1 MIGSG
6 LKKYAAENGMKVA
19 QGVAYGNLQGFAA
32 TMMEGSNIKI
42 LTIATRFSSEEQ
54 KDQLIQAVNTV
65 DISRTYRVQKLE
77 FGLRTVHIVFTDTV
91 GTMKKIRAF
100 VDWFMPLL
108 SQYGAAQ
115 ENVCSEC
122 GMEITSGRWVL
133 VNGIAYHMHDACAQ
147 KVSREISDENTRQQE
162 EATGSY
168 LTGTIGALI
177 GALVGAILWA
187 VVLNMG
193 YVASLV
199 GFVIGW
205 LAEKGYNL
213 LRGKQG
219 KAKVAILILAVI
231 VGVLV
236 GNFAADAF
244 TLLGMISS
252 GELPGYGVAD
262 IPGLL
267 MMLLVA
273 DAGYFRATLGNMAVG
288 LLFAGLGVFTLLRK
302 TSMNV
307 AGQKYIV
314 LE

>member
-1 MIGSG
+1 MVGSG

-32 TMMEGSNIKI
+32 TMTEGSNIKI

-77 FGLRTVHIVFTDTV
+77 FGLRTICIVFTDTV
-91 GTMKKIRAF
+91 GTLKKIQAF

-108 SQYGAAQ
+108 SQYGAARA
-115 ENVCSEC
+115 NICSEC

-133 VNGIAYHMHDACAQ
+133 VNGIAYYMHDACAQ
-147 KVSREISDENTRQQE
+147 KVSRDISDENTRQRE

-168 LTGTIGALI
+168 LTGAIGALI
-177 GALVGAILWA
+177 GALVGAVLWA
-187 VVLNMG
+187 VVLNLG

-213 LRGKQG
+213 LKGKQG
-219 KAKVAILILAVI
+219 KVKVAILILAVI
-231 VGVLV
+231 IGVLM

-262 IPGLL
+262 IPGLI

-273 DAGYFRATLGNMAVG
+273 DAEYFRVTLGNMAIG

-307 AGQKYIV
+307 ADQKYIV

>member
-1 MIGSG
+1 MVGSG

-77 FGLRTVHIVFTDTV
+77 FGLRTVHIIFTDTV

-115 ENVCSEC
+115 GNVCSEC
-122 GMEITSGRWVL
+122 GMEIPSGRWVL

-147 KVSREISDENTRQQE
+147 KASREISDENTRQQE

-168 LTGTIGALI
+168 LTGTVGALI

>member
-1 MIGSG
+1 MVNSG
-6 LKKYAAENGMKVA
+6 LKKYAAENGMKVSH
-19 QGVAYGNLQGFAA
+19 GEAYGNLQGFAA
-32 TMMEGSNIKI
+32 TMMEGSNTKI
-42 LTIATRFSSEEQ
+42 LILATRFPSEEQ
-54 KDQLIQAVNTV
+54 KNQLLQAVNTV

-77 FGLRTVHIVFTDTV
+77 IGLRTIHVVFGDTV
-91 GTMKKIRAF
+91 GTMKKLRAF

-108 SQYGAAQ
+108 RQHGAAL
-115 ENVCSEC
+115 VGMCPEC
-122 GMEITSGRWVL
+122 GMEVTSGRWVL

-147 KVSREISDENTRQQE
+147 KVSREIADDNTKRQE

-168 LTGTIGALI
+168 LTGTVGALIGALI
-177 GALVGAILWA
+177 GAVLWA

-213 LRGKQG
+213 LKGKQG

-231 VGVLV
+231 IGVLA

-244 TLLGMISS
+244 TLLGMINS
-252 GELPGYGVAD
+252 GDLPGYGIGD
-262 IPGLL
+262 IPG
-267 MMLLVA
+267 MIMLLLVT
-273 DAGYFRATLGNMAVG
+273 DGEYLRVTLGNVAIG
-288 LLFAGLGVFTLLRK
+288 LLFAGLGVFALVRK
-302 TSMNV
+302 ASMDV
-307 AGQKYIV
+307 AGQKYIE